1 MTRVPKTSPRATLVP
16 ALGRALTHTERRF
29 LERIADLQQQPDAQI
44 GVYLTT
50 LTPRRSVLIVRTPV
64 GSYELDGRHVKNRSQ
79 IEKLEKANLI
89 AFGTLENLPEPFA
102 PGGSGRPITVTE
114 AGLNAL

>member
-1 MTRVPKTSPRATLVP
+1 MPKTSPRATLVP
-16 ALGRALTHTERRF
+16 TLGRALTQTERRF
-29 LERIADLQQQPDAQI
+29 LERIAGLQQQPDAQI

-50 LTPRRSVLIVRTPV
+50 LTPRRSILIVRMPS
-64 GSYELDGRHVKNRSQ
+64 GSYELDSTHVKNRSQ
-79 IEKLEKANLI
+79 IEKLEKARLI
-89 AFGTLENLPEPFA
+89 VFGTLQNLPEPFA